1 MSKKITDPTLF
12 FNNIQGSQSSPK
24 KHVGVILD
32 ERLTFCERLKMVVSK
47 INKTIGFLHSLQKPL
62 SKSSLPTIYNAFVK
76 PHLDDG
82 NIINDK
88 AYKASFYQKLEKL
101 QYNACLAIT
110 RAIRGTSYEKF
121 YQ

>member
-1 MSKKITDPTLF
+1 MSKKATHPTLF
-12 FNNIQGSQSSPK
+12 FNIIQGSQSSPK
-24 KHVGVILD
+24 KHLGVILD

-47 INKTIGFLHSLQKPL
+47 INKTVGFLHSLQKPL
-62 SKSSLPTIYNAFVK
+62 PKSSLLTIYNAFVK

-82 NIINDK
+82 NIINDE
-88 AYKASFYQKLEKL
+88 AYNASFYQKLEKL

-110 RAIRGTSYEKF
+110 RAIRGISYEKF